1 MPAKGS
7 EDLFR
12 LIKSL
17 TPAEKGYFKKSAER
31 YSVEK
36 DNNYVKLF
44 DLIDSQET
52 YDEKELLKA
61 DFVNQLPRQKNYLQ
75 SLLLKSLQSYDSE
88 STFTLEIENSIQQIR
103 ALLKRGQ
110 YELCRKLLLKTKK
123 DAVSNEFFLEAIKL
137 AQLENYLNK
146 ACGMD
151 LSVEAQKQSYAER
164 YAFMEQEKNSDE
176 MMELEQQVITFIRSN
191 PTKNTTFKSK
201 LLTSD
206 PPLLSNKAK
215 LIFYNAMTA
224 YHSFNRNYDKQYFYS
239 KEYLLLNKKI
249 VNISKRSAVLLPAYY
264 NFALTCIENKRYKEC
279 NDAIEEMMLVKLND
293 NQFAEWQQQMW
304 LQLKTFLFLNT
315 GKFEEGLVFA
325 RKHYENKPENKHYIN
340 PRMDSEIMM
349 NVTLIYFGNAQYKT
363 CLKYLDALL
372 SPAAKENAGVIYHQA
387 LLLNI
392 LTHYELGNKETVEH
406 LVIAARR
413 TFKNNNMLTAF
424 EDLFLNFLKK
434 YPDDESNKTLI
445 AETLRDLK
453 KVENNYNI
461 HNSVY
466 FFCLSWLES
475 KPGKQALAVI
485 IKEKAQKEAGK
496 NYWN

>member
-7 EDLFR
+7 EDLFK

-31 YSVEK
+31 YSSEK
-36 DNNYVKLF
+36 DNNYMKLF
-44 DLIDSQET
+44 DLIDAQEI
-52 YDEKELLKA
+52 YNEKELLQA

-75 SLLLKSLQSYDSE
+75 ALILKSLQAYDSE

-110 YELCRKLLLKTKK
+110 YDLCRKLLLKTKK
-123 DAVSNEFFLEAIKL
+123 DAISNEFFLEAIKL
-137 AQLENYLNK
+137 AQLENYLDK
-146 ACGMD
+146 ACGID
-151 LSVEAQKQSYAER
+151 TSVEAQKKSYAER
-164 YAFMEQEKNSDE
+164 YDFLDREKNSEE

-191 PTKNTTFKSK
+191 PTKNQTFKSR

-224 YHSFNRNYDKQYFYS
+224 YHNFNRNYDKQYFYS

-249 VNISKRSAVLLPAYY
+249 VDLSKRSAILLPAYY

-279 NDAIEEMMLVKLND
+279 NDAIEEMMDVALND
-293 NQFAEWQQQMW
+293 NQFAEWKQQMH

-315 GKFEEGLVFA
+315 GKFEQGLAFVKDF
-325 RKHYENKPENKHYIN
+325 YEKKTEHKHYIN
-340 PRMDSEIMM
+340 PRMDSEILM
-349 NVTLIYFGNAQYKT
+349 NVTLIYFGNAQYKV
-363 CLKYLDALL
+363 CLKYLETLL
-372 SPAAKENAGVIYHQA
+372 SPSVKENAELVYHQA

-392 LTHYELGNKETVEH
+392 LTHDELGNRETAEH
-406 LVIAARR
+406 LVISVRR
-413 TFKNNNMLTAF
+413 ILKNNGALTPF
-424 EDLFLNFLKK
+424 EDIFLSFLKK
-434 YPDDESNKTLI
+434 YPDETPGKTLI
-445 AETLRDLK
+445 AEAVRALK
-453 KVENNYNI
+453 KVEDNYNI
-461 HNSVY
+461 HNSIY

-475 KPGKQALAVI
+475 KLSGQTLSTV
-485 IKEKAQKEAGK
+485 IKEKAKKEAGK
-496 NYWN
+496 YYGD

>member
-1 MPAKGS
+1 MLLFKFNTKLKQQEHQGKSIFRHYYKPESWPKTLFYLYSSQICHTMPAKGS

-249 VNISKRSAVLLPAYY
+249 VNISKRSA
-264 NFALTCIENKRYKEC
+264 
-279 NDAIEEMMLVKLND
+279 
-293 NQFAEWQQQMW
+293 
-304 LQLKTFLFLNT
+304 
-315 GKFEEGLVFA
+315 G
-325 RKHYENKPENKHYIN
+325 
-340 PRMDSEIMM
+340 
-349 NVTLIYFGNAQYKT
+349 
-363 CLKYLDALL
+363 
-372 SPAAKENAGVIYHQA
+372 
-387 LLLNI
+387 
-392 LTHYELGNKETVEH
+392 
-406 LVIAARR
+406 
-413 TFKNNNMLTAF
+413 
-424 EDLFLNFLKK
+424 
-434 YPDDESNKTLI
+434 
-445 AETLRDLK
+445 
-453 KVENNYNI
+453 
-461 HNSVY
+461 
-466 FFCLSWLES
+466 
-475 KPGKQALAVI
+475 
-485 IKEKAQKEAGK
+485 
-496 NYWN
+496 